1 MNRVILSILLLVV
14 SSKLFSQEDITIMS
28 YNILNYPGSTSA
40 QRNPHFQKVISQA
53 MPDILVLQEMI
64 SQEGVD
70 EFKTQVMDN
79 IPNNYEAGTFING
92 TDSDNAIFYNAS
104 LFNFISNTPIK
115 TELRDINEF
124 KLYHPHGGDTLRIYS
139 VHLKSSSST
148 ANQNFRAT
156 EIDSL
161 RKVTDNLSSGAYFI
175 VLGDFNFYKSS
186 EPAYIKLLD
195 QTNSGYFHDPLS
207 MNGTWNNASYA
218 AYHTQST
225 RTAAFG
231 GGTTGGLDD
240 RFDLILFSN
249 SVWQSG
255 GITYLSNS
263 YNTLGNDANHYNLE
277 INTSPNNAVS
287 SDVAEALY
295 QASDHLPITAVLTF
309 ENAMPVELTA
319 FTAEQTDAGIMLK
332 WETATE
338 INNYGFEIER
348 SNLQGSNKIDDD
360 NNLEGY
366 RAIGFVQG
374 HGNSN
379 SPKSYEYLDHDYD
392 QDQELIL
399 KYRLKQID
407 TDGTFEYYSTIASID
422 LSLPTNIND
431 NVTLSTFNLE
441 QNYPNPFNPAT
452 TIQYSIP
459 LPTLN
464 LPGLHTG
471 GVEVQHVTI
480 KVYDI
485 LGNEVA
491 ALVNESQKPGSYSI
505 EWDASAYSSGFY
517 IYQLTYG
524 TKQIT
529 KKMLMLK

>member
-1 MNRVILSILLLVV
+1 MKKLFIILSLIILGCSCISAQPASKIYFTRFNEYFGRVYSMDLDGSNDVILVNNIDRPNPIAIDWNSSPKKIYVALNGDSKIVRYDIDGSNPTDVITGITSISDIELDLFNRKIFWVKDSATEEKISKGDMDGTNQNITDVYVSPSATNDDWWGIALDVPNQLLYLTIRGNVHIDSEV
-14 SSKLFSQEDITIMS
+14 WRMTTSGGSRTKLFDGGDDAA
-28 YNILNYPGSTSA
+28 LD
-40 QRNPHFQKVISQA
+40 NPHDIEYYNGYIYWGDDSGILRGNTDGTVITNSIA
-53 MPDILVLQEMI
+53 
-64 SQEGVD
+64 SATG
-70 EFKTQVMDN
+70 N
-79 IPNNYEAGTFING
+79 IGLAIDATNNRIYWTTSSSVKGADLDGGNESTLF
-92 TDSDNAIFYNAS
+92 NAS
-104 LFNFISNTPIK
+104 SPLQGI
-115 TELRDINEF
+115 
-124 KLYHPHGGDTLRIYS
+124 DTDY
-139 VHLKSSSST
+139 
-148 ANQNFRAT
+148 N
-156 EIDSL
+156 
-161 RKVTDNLSSGAYFI
+161 
-175 VLGDFNFYKSS
+175 
-186 EPAYIKLLD
+186 PA
-195 QTNSGYFHDPLS
+195 
-207 MNGTWNNASYA
+207 
-218 AYHTQST
+218 
-225 RTAAFG
+225 
-231 GGTTGGLDD
+231 
-240 RFDLILFSN
+240 
-249 SVWQSG
+249 
-255 GITYLSNS
+255 
-263 YNTLGNDANHYNLE
+263 
-277 INTSPNNAVS
+277 
-287 SDVAEALY
+287 AL
-295 QASDHLPITAVLTF
+295 
-309 ENAMPVELTA
+309 PVELTA